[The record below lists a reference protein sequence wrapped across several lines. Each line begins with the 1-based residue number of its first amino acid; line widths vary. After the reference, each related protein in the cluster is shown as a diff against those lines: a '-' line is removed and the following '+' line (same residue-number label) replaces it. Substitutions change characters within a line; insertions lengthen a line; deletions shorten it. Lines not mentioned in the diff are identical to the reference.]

1 MAFPPNSP
9 VQPYPVVDL
18 SALVTTAQQTNQL
31 LTAILAALRAGV
43 AVDPIPAVYT
53 VAGLPA
59 TAANGQWAFASNGRL
74 PGQGAGSGSGCPVF
88 FNGATGTWFSYCSG
102 ALVTS

>member
-59 TAANGQWAFASNGRL
+59 TAANGQWAFASNGRK
-74 PGQGAGSGSGCPVF
+74 PSEGGGAGTGIAVF
-88 FNGATGTWFSYCSG
+88 FNAATGTWFSYSSG
-102 ALVTS
+102 AVVTS